1 MSKRRT
7 PPPLFH
13 RLAAAVILVQAGF
26 YGSANGR
33 GDQVQVGYEYATWL
47 GTGGFRVGAR
57 DVFIL
62 NLPFHKRLRQSSED
76 RFGLRILLPV
86 TVGWLDKG
94 ALVSED
100 LQTLTF
106 VPGVELDFQVVPR
119 WHLKPFA
126 QLGLGKDFSNGD
138 TAYIGAAGVK
148 SKYSLTH
155 GDYSFT
161 LGNALVVAGSQPDG
175 DGRSSTFTRF
185 DAGVEVYRPIEWTIA
200 GRRARLG
207 AFYIASFFA
216 SDAGVLRL
224 DAGRDGID
232 TVHTF
237 GLALGVETPLP
248 LLGLDLDWLGLSYIS
263 GQGLR
268 GIQLNTGFPF

>member
-1 MSKRRT
+1 MT
-7 PPPLFH
+7 QH
-13 RLAAAVILVQAGF
+13 RAPTLPTHWLAAALLVQAGF
-26 YGSANGR
+26 CGSAIGGN
-33 GDQVQVGYEYATWL
+33 DQAQIDYEYATWL
-47 GTGGFRVGAR
+47 GTGGFRVGGR

-62 NLPFHKRLRQSSED
+62 SLPFHKRLRESSED
-76 RFGLRILLPV
+76 RPGLSLLLPV
-86 TVGWLDKG
+86 SVGWLDKG
-94 ALVSED
+94 TLVSED
-100 LQTLTF
+100 LQTFTF
-106 VPGVELDFQVVPR
+106 VPGVELDFQVVPQ

-155 GDYSFT
+155 GDYSFA
-161 LGNALVVAGSQPDG
+161 LGNALVVAGSQPDR
-175 DGRSSTFTRF
+175 DGPSSSFTRF
-185 DAGVEVYRPIEWTIA
+185 DAGIEVYRPVEWTIA

-216 SDAGVLRL
+216 GNTRGLRL
-224 DAGRDGID
+224 DAGRDGIG

-237 GLALGVETPLP
+237 GLVLGVETPLP
-248 LLGLDLDWLGLSYIS
+248 LIGLDLDWLGLSYVS
-263 GQGLR
+263 GQGLQ